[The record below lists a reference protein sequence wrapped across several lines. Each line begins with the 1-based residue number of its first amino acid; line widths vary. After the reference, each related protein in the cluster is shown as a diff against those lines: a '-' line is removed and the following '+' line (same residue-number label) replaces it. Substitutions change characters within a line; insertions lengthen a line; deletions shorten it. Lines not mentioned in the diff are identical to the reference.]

1 MYFFQWADGVITV
14 QEFGPNDDQYKI
26 IAKGCH
32 LSVFH
37 YDSGRLYQVFAVDDV
52 RPYRD
57 NYVVPVSA
65 FEFGLPKVR
74 FWHIGSDLVEL
85 PNLFAHRKP
94 SAESAQLAASSYE
107 PRPRV
112 EYATT

>member
-1 MYFFQWADGVITV
+1 MYFFQWADGVVTV

-26 IAKGCH
+26 IEKGH
-32 LSVFH
+32 LSVFF
-37 YDSGRLYQVFAVDDV
+37 YDSGRLYQVIAFDDM

-57 NYVVPVSA
+57 NYILPVSA

-74 FWHIGSDLVEL
+74 FWHIGNDIVEL
-85 PNLFAHRKP
+85 PNLFAHRRYVEEP
-94 SAESAQLAASSYE
+94 PQLAASGYE